1 MLSAREIKKMAA
13 CMAKNWLTKCYAVV
27 EPGDEEKQG
36 FGYYRP
42 SIVGK
47 LPLPVPTRG
56 TRPIV
61 TQLELERE
69 IEDDDNTPYKLII
82 PNLEKFRELTDIL
95 DKRNV
100 FTTRREYENPNFVSN
115 DQQENDDI
123 NSQEW
128 DIMRNLSSER
138 DRRQHAMNAF
148 GNSKPANP
156 TKNLSYFG
164 FLRKRLTSRRE
175 IKQTYDPVRL
185 ENGRLTF
192 EDTSPF
198 NR

>member
-1 MLSAREIKKMAA
+1 MH
-13 CMAKNWLTKCYAVV
+13 
-27 EPGDEEKQG
+27 QG
-36 FGYYRP
+36 IYKTIYFRKWTG
-42 SIVGK
+42 
-47 LPLPVPTRG
+47 
-56 TRPIV
+56 PISVAIFV

-164 FLRKRLTSRRE
+164 FLRKRLTLRRE

>member
-13 CMAKNWLTKCYAVV
+13 CMAKNWLTKRYNVV

-61 TQLELERE
+61 TQLGLERE
-69 IEDDDNTPYKLII
+69 IEVDDNTPYKLII

-164 FLRKRLTSRRE
+164 FLRKRLTLRRE